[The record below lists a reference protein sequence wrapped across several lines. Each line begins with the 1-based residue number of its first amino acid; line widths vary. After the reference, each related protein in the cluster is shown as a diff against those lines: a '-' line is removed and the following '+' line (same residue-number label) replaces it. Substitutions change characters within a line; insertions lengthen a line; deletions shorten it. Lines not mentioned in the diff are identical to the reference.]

1 MAFSPSAPVGVSV
14 CARASGWRAETDKQ
28 TLPEL
33 DGGELEEVRGQIKS
47 EIKVR

>member
-1 MAFSPSAPVGVSV
+1 MAYSPSPHVGVSV
-14 CARASGWRAETDKQ
+14 CARAWGWQAETDKQ

-33 DGGELEEVRGQIKS
+33 DGSELEEVRGQIKS